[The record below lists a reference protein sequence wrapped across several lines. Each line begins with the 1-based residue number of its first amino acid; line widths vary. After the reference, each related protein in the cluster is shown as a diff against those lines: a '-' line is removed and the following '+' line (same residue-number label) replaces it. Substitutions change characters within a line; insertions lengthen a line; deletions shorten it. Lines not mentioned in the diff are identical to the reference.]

1 MGKKS
6 ALSKHLAKLGRKG
19 GKATAKKRTPE
30 QRSETARKG
39 AIARWAKWRAKRKSD
54 AVK

>member
-1 MGKKS
+1 MAKKS

-39 AIARWAKWRAKRKSD
+39 ALAKWAKWKAENK
-54 AVK
+54 ANG